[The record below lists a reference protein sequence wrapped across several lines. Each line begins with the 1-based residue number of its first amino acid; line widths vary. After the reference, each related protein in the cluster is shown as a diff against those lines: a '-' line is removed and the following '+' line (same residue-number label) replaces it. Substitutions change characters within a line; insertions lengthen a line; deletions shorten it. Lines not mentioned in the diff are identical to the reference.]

1 MSHAGFARFLVVTF
15 FALVLALVVALRR
28 LRRVVEEERVDALLL
43 EEMQLDSSR
52 QDRSRS

>member
-1 MSHAGFARFLVVTF
+1 MSHAGFARFLFVTF

-52 QDRSRS
+52 RDRSRS